1 MERTLLT
8 TDFVCLAT
16 AGATIDGREITASQL
31 KEMAESY
38 DPKIYTANIWREH
51 YRTWNFG
58 QVVSLEY
65 REENGSAK
73 LYGKLSPNQA
83 MIEYNKLG
91 QGLFLSIEITP
102 NFANSGKCYLS
113 GLAVTD
119 SPASLGTTQLMFNI
133 LGETTQMNTVE
144 NDTSKQHFFKGFLDW
159 LFNQETDKAQTNKA
173 QTDKA
178 QEQQIEKT
186 NFSEGDQPL
195 TKEELK
201 AVIESCLARFS
212 QDQAKPADNPVDNPE
227 KNNAE
232 TETVSK
238 VEFNDLQSKFE
249 ELEQKFNAATQGVAT
264 QIPNGAG
271 GVKENENQHF
281 NVDFAI

>member
-1 MERTLLT
+1 MRLGTGDKMERTLLT

-31 KEMAESY
+31 QEMAETY

-51 YRTWNFG
+51 YRGWNFG

-65 REENGSAK
+65 REENGTAK

-133 LGETTQMNTVE
+133 PGERAPMNNLE
-144 NDTSKQHFFKGFLDW
+144 NTENETNKQHFFKGFLNW
-159 LFNQETDKAQTNKA
+159 LFNEENSKTEETPTENMH
-173 QTDKA
+173 
-178 QEQQIEKT
+178 
-186 NFSEGDQPL
+186 FSEGDQPL

-201 AVIESCLARFS
+201 AVIEGCLASFS
-212 QDQAKPADNPVDNPE
+212 QAQANPE

-238 VEFNDLQSKFE
+238 AEFNALQSKFE